1 MKLTKFFIIFFIL
14 TLSFVACEKS
24 ILKIM
29 QPDDD
34 FFLGKMTGVWKEIE
48 VSNGGQNIKIGDK
61 NYTFEKT
68 ISGLGGIY
76 YDEVNKK
83 YMVVVPAGDEAHT
96 VKDITPAQKE
106 TLDKILDIV
115 GEENSGGIIGAL
127 TTNEGFT
134 DNKNLEG
141 LKSNLSEEKKKELE
155 DLISDKKLSEKNLGT
170 YEKFAK

>member
-1 MKLTKFFIIFFIL
+1 MKLTKFFIMFFIL

-76 YDEVNKK
+76 KDEKGN

-96 VKDITPAQKE
+96 VKDITPEQKE

-170 YEKFAK
+170 YEKFTK

>member
-1 MKLTKFFIIFFIL
+1 MKLTKFFIMFFIL

-34 FFLGKMTGVWKEIE
+34 FFLNKMTGWGKLE

-96 VKDITPAQKE
+96 VKDITPEQKE

>member
-34 FFLGKMTGVWKEIE
+34 FFLGKLKTIGDFKVE
-48 VSNGGQNIKIGDK
+48 NGGKNIKIGDK

-96 VKDITPAQKE
+96 VKDITPEQKE

-155 DLISDKKLSEKNLGT
+155 DLISDKKLSENNLGT